1 MKKKLFVGIFFLTIL
16 GISGCKKF
24 LNVNPKSTIS
34 ENELFKSEIGF
45 QQALIG
51 VYSQAA
57 DRSLYGENLS
67 LGFLSV
73 LAQNYSSFGYS
84 FIFKDAAEL
93 NYKAKSVIDTISR
106 IWYKSYNAIAGIN
119 NIMANIDKN
128 KNIFTMNNY
137 ALTKGEALGLRAYL
151 HFDLLRLFGATFTGG
166 AELKSIP
173 YRLEFNTLSK
183 KPVSVEEIINQALAD
198 LKQAEDLLK
207 DIDPIMF
214 GDKNR
219 RFKMNY
225 LAVLALQARIYLY
238 KNDKINAAVAAKKVI
253 DSEKFTFITDAQISA
268 TTDNRDRLF
277 SNEQVFSLRVKNI
290 KDWAEAKYFKAN
302 GGGNTELRLTNENFD
317 ILHETASGGTTDY
330 RRVYLIENDG
340 SKLFPS
346 KFWQTWKG
354 SIETERL
361 DQIVPL
367 IRLSEMYYIFAECA
381 NTPEEGIAALNII
394 RKNRGLPEIPITG
407 ITAEKL
413 NNEITKEYQKELY
426 AEGQVFFY
434 YKRKNMAK
442 MQFSSKT
449 LTAENYIIP
458 IPENELEFNTNYN

>member
-317 ILHETASGGTTDY
+317 ILYETASGGTTDY

-367 IRLSEMYYIFAECA
+367 IRLSEMYYILAECA

-442 MQFSSKT
+442 MQFNFKT